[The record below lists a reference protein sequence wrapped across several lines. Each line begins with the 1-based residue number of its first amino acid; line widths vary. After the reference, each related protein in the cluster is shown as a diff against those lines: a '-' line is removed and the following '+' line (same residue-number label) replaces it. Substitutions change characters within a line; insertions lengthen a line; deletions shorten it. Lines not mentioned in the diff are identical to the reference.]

1 MGEIFRAPEE
11 DWAAVERESAGY
23 SSMLCICELRDRVAV
38 LEARERDFSTVRN
51 ETGQY
56 LRAGTPVYADPRN
69 PLFSYSVGE
78 ARPLEECGKDHAVPT
93 SAPAEPNDP
102 AAPGFFPV
110 EYADADG
117 EGIRILMEPADET
130 GRACWVVRNS
140 RHVNPCREFPTPEA
154 AYAAHRDA
162 AHAQQQATVK
172 ESLTAEPAPADPED
186 REWITDRCP
195 APSETNFYG
204 WVEVPASCRSS
215 QPITEDGRRYT
226 EYYLIDK
233 GDPWLP
239 ASADYYNSRRALF
252 DSGYKKGLE
261 AGRAERRQEAATEE
275 SSAAHSEPANPDAP
289 APTEPA
295 PPAPAGGL
303 VEEIMRKV
311 PGSKEEEIK
320 WTLGV
325 VAEWLK
331 GRQPS
336 HEIELDSIDFAAF
349 LLRMEA
355 IR

>member
-11 DWAAVERESAGY
+11 DWAEIESLSKEKFGCAYKG
-23 SSMLCICELRDRVAV
+23 LCDLRDRVAA
-38 LEARERDFSTVRN
+38 LETAR
-51 ETGQY
+51 
-56 LRAGTPVYADPRN
+56 RA
-69 PLFSYSVGE
+69 E
-78 ARPLEECGKDHAVPT
+78 
-93 SAPAEPNDP
+93 
-102 AAPGFFPV
+102 V
-110 EYADADG
+110 E
-117 EGIRILMEPADET
+117 LL
-130 GRACWVVRNS
+130 N
-140 RHVNPCREFPTPEA
+140 
-154 AYAAHRDA
+154 A

-195 APSETNFYG
+195 VLSETNFYG

-303 VEEIMRKV
+303 VEELVEEIMRKV

-325 VAEWLK
+325 VAEWSL
-331 GRQPS
+331 

-349 LLRMEA
+349 LSRMEA